1 MSAVS
6 VPGLRFV
13 DSQNASAV
21 VAVVPDWPGW
31 PRLARVCDGLTV
43 GSADSRGVLN

>member
-1 MSAVS
+1 MSAVP
-6 VPGLRFV
+6 VPGMRFV

-31 PRLARVCDGLTV
+31 PRLACVCDGQTV
-43 GSADSRGVLN
+43 GSADSSGVLN